1 MLKPSVEVREGDGF
15 LVAEFWDCH
24 RLDPA
29 PVADLRRRVDD
40 HLGRGGRA
48 GLVVNLLGVG
58 YAGSAALSGFTGIH
72 RALKARGGSLV
83 FAQVEPNVREIFRV
97 GRLEPLFRFATDV
110 PEALALL
117 AAVANG
123 EAAPAPDAG
132 APRPSASGPL
142 RRRRPE

>member
-1 MLKPSVEVREGDGF
+1 MLKPAVEVREADGL

-29 PVADLRRRVDD
+29 PVADLRRAVDA
-40 HLGRGGRA
+40 HLARGGRP

-58 YAGSAALSGFTGIH
+58 YAGSAALGGFTGIH

-83 FAQVEPNVREIFRV
+83 FAHVEPNVREIFRV

-110 PEALALL
+110 AEATGVLSGRV
-117 AAVANG
+117 AAK
-123 EAAPAPDAG
+123 PTPPDAPR
-132 APRPSASGPL
+132 APRDGPL
-142 RRRRPE
+142 RRRRTE